1 MQDQG
6 RSASWCQYFALLRF
20 WKVFLSPCLCFGLRR
35 SLIRYQ
41 ATFVFAPLRYAV
53 TMPQPKRVAFG
64 TDHAGFA
71 LKEILK
77 KHLTDRGIDVI
88 DEGTFS
94 EEPVDYPPIIRKACA
109 VVLEQK
115 CPGIVLGGSGIGESI
130 AANKV
135 RGIRAARCCTVED
148 AKLSR
153 QHNDANVISLGGR
166 MLEPELAKKMVDAFL
181 ETEFEGG
188 RHTARIKD
196 LE

>member
-1 MQDQG
+1 MV
-6 RSASWCQYFALLRF
+6 ASM
-20 WKVFLSPCLCFGLRR
+20 KKP
-35 SLIRYQ
+35 
-41 ATFVFAPLRYAV
+41 P
-53 TMPQPKRVAFG
+53 RVVFG
-64 TDHAGFA
+64 TDHAGYV

-77 KHLTDRGIDVI
+77 KYLLAQGIDVI

-94 EEPVDYPPIIRKACA
+94 EEPVDYPAIIRKACA

-115 CPGIVLGGSGIGESI
+115 CPGIVLGGSGIGEAI

-135 RGIRAARCCTVED
+135 RGIRAARCCTLDD

-166 MLEPELAKKMVDAFL
+166 MLDPELAKKMVDAFL
-181 ETEFEGG
+181 ATDFEGG
-188 RHTARIKD
+188 RHQKRIED

>member
-1 MQDQG
+1 MSTLMKKIP
-6 RSASWCQYFALLRF
+6 RIVL
-20 WKVFLSPCLCFGLRR
+20 
-35 SLIRYQ
+35 
-41 ATFVFAPLRYAV
+41 
-53 TMPQPKRVAFG
+53 G
-64 TDHAGFA
+64 TDHAGYR

-77 KHLTDRGIDVI
+77 KYLTDQGIDVI

-94 EEPVDYPPIIRKACA
+94 EEPVDYPGIIRRACA

-148 AKLSR
+148 AQLSR
-153 QHNDANVISLGGR
+153 QHNDANVLSLGGR
-166 MLEPELAKKMVDAFL
+166 ILAPDLAQKMVDAFL
-181 ETEFEGG
+181 TTEFEGG
-188 RHTARIKD
+188 RHTARVKD

>member
-1 MQDQG
+1 M
-6 RSASWCQYFALLRF
+6 
-20 WKVFLSPCLCFGLRR
+20 KKIP
-35 SLIRYQ
+35 
-41 ATFVFAPLRYAV
+41 
-53 TMPQPKRVAFG
+53 RVVFG
-64 TDHAGFA
+64 TDHAGYT

-77 KHLTDRGIDVI
+77 KHLLGQGIDVI

-94 EEPVDYPPIIRKACA
+94 EEPVDYPAVIRKACA
-109 VVLEQK
+109 VVLEQG

-135 RGIRAARCCTVED
+135 RGIRAARCCTLED

-166 MLEPELAKKMVDAFL
+166 MLDPELAKKMVDTFL
-181 ETEFEGG
+181 TTDFEGG
-188 RHTARIKD
+188 RHVARIQD